1 MKKVLRCVLIL
12 AMLACL
18 LLPVSAAENEQVKL
32 GERVAADAAKMTFP
46 TDGSTCVAVCPVHGT
61 SVTWNPLT
69 PGEAI
74 VLSANTHYYLTDSV
88 SNNKVR
94 FTAPNKWNQYACLH
108 LNGKSITNT
117 AGAVFVGKNGQL
129 HVMGSGEVKGG
140 ATAENAGATVSISC
154 GGSYGAINL
163 YGGTYSKYDPT
174 SLSNTIGVGYNGGIL
189 SVYSGAT
196 VKSGSGGSA
205 VYMRS
210 AMAYVHATF
219 NLYGGTIDATGGTE
233 VAIDA
238 EAVAD
243 DHAKKLTINMYAG
256 TVKNGS
262 DGYGGNLILRNHVT
276 FNMSGGTIEGGKA
289 ATSGGNIAIYGGAV
303 MNMSGGTVT
312 GGTAGSGGGNI
323 YLTNYVTDTEKSLAV
338 LNMSGGTITGGTAV
352 NGGNVLLY
360 NQTAMNM
367 TGGVVEKGTA
377 EQTGGNIGSKLAST
391 ATKEQYAR
399 FSFENAIIREGK
411 TLTSGNSYG
420 GGNLSIR
427 KGNVTIGEGT
437 QILDGHTA
445 ARGGNIQLMRGSI
458 LMTGGT
464 VSGGIADQTT
474 GYEEVHLEGNSESD
488 MSVMYMLGGKIEGR
502 EVENGAI
509 RVNALSRFYLGGN
522 ATVTDKD
529 PDIHEIRV
537 YSTGK
542 LYICDGWSGSA
553 SVNCSDSWVVD
564 DTASAD
570 KLQVVTLD
578 ADRNE
583 TVGGSY
589 TGALTHAGTGAM
601 LLGKGDGTVKVGG
614 VALVDHAG
622 KVTLAS
628 DIVKQWEAGEYAYI
642 RLYSAYTLADPGY
655 GLKIDLNGYGL
666 SLTGSGA
673 VSIFDTSAD
682 AFEVPTGTVA
692 AEQTVAIEQD
702 TVAPNGYRYIAI
714 EKDGKVSMHRLEMR
728 ISDVTLRP
736 SAAGIYYNAVYRCD
750 SVLSDAVAAYGVAL
764 SVYAMPNEDFK
775 TDGQSCY
782 TAQTQPLRSGAVAS
796 SVAVFG
802 ILKDEN
808 TVEQNCRN
816 AQIKI
821 YANPYIQLKN
831 TDETI
836 LLGDRKDAGKTV
848 DDKGF
853 DGVAY
858 SLHDVLSRMDES
870 YYDLKPA
877 ARRAI
882 DGFCQ
887 AWQNKVGDWA
897 FENVGSEILNVD
909 NGPLQFIPGTQEAE
923 CPVCKKN
930 VTWTAFSQSQD
941 TTVRIGRPA
950 DGAHYYLAEDIVY
963 SSDTAAFILPPVA
976 GEAACLHLNGHNLT
990 STGYRAVY
998 MTGSAGT
1005 LNIMGEGTVSGN
1017 EDAVGAVIYVST
1029 GNADATLNLYGG
1041 TYVKPDSNGRALT
1054 TVVSGGS
1061 MYVHSGAWLKN
1072 NGTGYAV
1079 YVDTAKNADVTVGI
1093 YGGKVTGGEIRG
1105 TTLDVDTHLRSYI
1118 VSGRAHIEGMLI
1130 NDPDLYVGIS
1140 GKPVIQRLRINDNIR
1155 LNLGQLNKGADIAVS
1170 VNTAFTQP
1178 LQAPESYLPYFRA
1191 WNGIDSIGINEE
1203 GALCYKTNYE
1213 YYMTPY
1219 IRDVRAEAIA
1229 EGQIHYYFMA
1239 GKGMIMNPENN
1250 DAAACKWGDS
1260 CLVVFPNGETML
1272 IDTGYAVQ
1280 APVIA
1285 GSLKR
1290 MGVTTLDYLVI
1301 THPHGDHYGGAFG
1314 AGSTFLDE
1322 INVEQVYY
1330 DDGQYPDNSFVGVIE
1345 KVCGERNIPYATLK
1359 MGDVLTF
1366 GDVTMTM
1373 LWPSA
1378 DLSAEDL
1385 AIDDAENKYS
1395 MVFRF
1400 DYGEHSSLFT
1410 ADIYT
1415 YTETK
1420 LRELYTNGEL
1430 DVDMMKVPHHGIG
1443 QSSLAFIQAVSPE
1456 IAVATGYHVIDS
1468 DITDRYTGENVTLLE
1483 DIYHGYI
1490 HIASGTD
1497 GVMTV
1502 ETE

>member
-1 MKKVLRCVLIL
+1 MKKVFWCVLI
-12 AMLACL
+12 MMIMACL
-18 LLPVSAAENEQVKL
+18 LLPVSAAENAEVTKGKQI
-32 GERVAADAAKMTFP
+32 ATDAAKMTFP

-61 SVTWNPLT
+61 SVTWTPLT

-74 VLSANTHYYLTDSV
+74 VLTTDTHYYLTDSV
-88 SNNKVR
+88 TNSKVR

-129 HVMGSGEVKGG
+129 HVMGDGEVKGG
-140 ATAENAGATVSISC
+140 AISENVGATVSINC
-154 GGSYGAINL
+154 GGAYGAINL

-210 AMAYVHATF
+210 EMDYVNATF
-219 NLYGGTIDATGGTE
+219 NLYGGTIDATDGTE
-233 VAIDA
+233 VAIDT

-243 DHAKKLTINMYAG
+243 DHAKKLTVNMYAG

-262 DGYGGNLILRNHVT
+262 DSYGGNLILRNNVT
-276 FNMSGGTIEGGKA
+276 FNMYGGTIEGGKA

-312 GGTAGSGGGNI
+312 GGTAGTNGGNI

-360 NQTAMNM
+360 NQTAMNV

-377 EQTGGNIGSKLAST
+377 KQTGGNIGSKLAST
-391 ATKEQYAR
+391 ATREQYAR

-427 KGNVTIGEGT
+427 KGDVTIGEGT
-437 QILDGHTA
+437 QILNGHTA

-474 GYEEVHLEGNSESD
+474 GYGEVHLEGNSTAD
-488 MSVMYMLGGKIEGR
+488 PSVFYMLGGKIEGR
-502 EVENGAI
+502 ETESGDVRA
-509 RVNALSRFYLGGN
+509 NAYSRIYLGGN
-522 ATVTDKD
+522 ATVTDSK
-529 PDIHEIRV
+529 PENYEVRV
-537 YSTGK
+537 YSSGK
-542 LYICDGWSGSA
+542 LFVCDGWSGSA
-553 SVNCSDSWVVD
+553 SVNCSDSWAVD
-564 DTASAD
+564 DTASTD

-589 TGALTHAGTGAM
+589 TGKLTHAGTGAM
-601 LLGKGDGTVKVGG
+601 LLGKGDGTVRVGG
-614 VALVDHAG
+614 VALVDNSGNA
-622 KVTLAS
+622 TLAS
-628 DIVKQWEAGEYAYI
+628 NVLNQWATGEYAFI
-642 RLYSAYTLADPGY
+642 RIYSDYTLADPGY
-655 GLKIDLNGYGL
+655 GLKVDLNGYDL
-666 SLTGSGA
+666 TLTGNGA
-673 VSIFDTSAD
+673 VSVFDTTAD
-682 AFEVPTGTVA
+682 AFTVPTGTVTA
-692 AEQTVAIEQD
+692 DETVAIEQD
-702 TVAPNGYRYIAI
+702 TVAPNGNRYIAL
-714 EKDGKVSMHRLEMR
+714 EKDGKITMHRLEMR
-728 ISDVTLRP
+728 ICDITLRP
-736 SAAGIYYNAVYRCD
+736 SAAGIYYNAVYHCD
-750 SVLSDAVAAYGVAL
+750 SELSAAVESYGVAL
-764 SVYAMPNEDFK
+764 SVSAMPDK
-775 TDGQSCY
+775 DLSQSCY
-782 TAQTQPLRSGAVAS
+782 TAMTQPLETGVTAS

-802 ILKDEN
+802 ILKEGQ
-808 TVEQNCRN
+808 TTEQNR
-816 AQIKI
+816 QYSEMKI
-821 YANPYIQLKN
+821 YANPYIRLKDADA
-831 TDETI
+831 TV
-836 LLGDRKDAGKTV
+836 LLGDRKNAGKTA
-848 DDKGF
+848 DTEGF

-858 SLHDVLSRMDES
+858 SLYDLLLRMEET

-877 ARRAI
+877 ARRTI
-882 DGFCQ
+882 DTFCQ
-887 AWQNKVGDWA
+887 GWQNKGMEAWH
-897 FENVGSEILNVD
+897 FENIGSELLNVD
-909 NGPLQFIPGTQEAE
+909 NSPLQFAPGTTQAE
-923 CPVCKKN
+923 CPVCEKN
-930 VTWTAFSQSQD
+930 VTWTAFHQSAD
-941 TTVRIGRPA
+941 TTKRIGRPV
-950 DGAHYYLAEDIVY
+950 DGGHYYLAEDILY
-963 SSDTAAFILPPVA
+963 TSDTAAFILPPVA
-976 GEAACLHLNGHNLT
+976 GETACFHLNGHDLT

-1017 EDAVGAVIYVST
+1017 ADAVGAVIYVST
-1029 GNADATLNLYGG
+1029 SNGDAALNLYGG
-1041 TYVKPDSNGRALT
+1041 TYVKPDGNGRALT

-1061 MYVHSGAWLKN
+1061 LNVYPGAWLKN
-1072 NGTGYAV
+1072 NGSSYAV
-1079 YVDTAKNADVTVGI
+1079 YVDTAKNADATVGVF
-1093 YGGKVTGGEIRG
+1093 GGKVTGGEIRG
-1105 TTLDVDTHLRSYI
+1105 TTVDNDTHVRSYI
-1118 VSGRAHIEGMLI
+1118 VSGRAYIEGMLV
-1130 NDPDLYVGIS
+1130 NDPDLKVSIS

-1155 LNLGQLNKGADIAVS
+1155 LNIGQMHKGADIAVS

-1178 LQAPESYLPYFRA
+1178 LQDPESYLSYFRA
-1191 WNGIDSIGINEE
+1191 WNGIDSIGIDEE
-1203 GALCYKTNYE
+1203 GALCYNTNYE
-1213 YYMTPY
+1213 HYMTPY
-1219 IRDVRAEAIA
+1219 IRDVRAEAMA
-1229 EGQIHYYFMA
+1229 DGKIHYYFMA
-1239 GKGMIMNPENN
+1239 AKGMILNPENN
-1250 DAAACKWGDS
+1250 DAAKSKWGDS

-1280 APVIA
+1280 APVIV

-1301 THPHGDHYGGAFG
+1301 THPHGDHIGGAFG
-1314 AGSTFLDE
+1314 TGSTFLDE
-1322 INVEQVYY
+1322 IEVEQVFY
-1330 DDGQYPDNSFVGVIE
+1330 DDNPYPGESYVGVLE
-1345 KVCGERNIPYATLK
+1345 RVCDTRNIPYTTLK
-1359 MGDVLTF
+1359 TGDVLTF
-1366 GDVTMTM
+1366 GDVTMKV
-1373 LWPSA
+1373 LWPNA
-1378 DLSAEDL
+1378 GLTAEDL
-1385 AIDDAENKYS
+1385 AVDSAANKYS

-1415 YTETK
+1415 YSETK
-1420 LRELYTNGEL
+1420 LREMYTNGEL
-1430 DVDMMKVPHHGIG
+1430 DTDMMKVPHHGIG

-1456 IAVATGYHVIDS
+1456 IAVATGYHEIDS
-1468 DITDRYTGENVTLLE
+1468 SITERYVSENVTLLE

-1490 HIASGTD
+1490 HISSGTD
-1497 GVMTV
+1497 GIMTA